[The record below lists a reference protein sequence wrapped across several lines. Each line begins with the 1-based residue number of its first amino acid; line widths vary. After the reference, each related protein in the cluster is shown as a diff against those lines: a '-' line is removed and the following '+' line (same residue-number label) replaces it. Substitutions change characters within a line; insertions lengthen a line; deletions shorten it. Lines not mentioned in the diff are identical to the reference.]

1 MITGY
6 FGVPGCGKTT
16 ILTSIAQ
23 KELKKIKKGKSK
35 YEQVYTNFYCQGCKK
50 IDFKQLKDY
59 RIDNGL
65 ILLDEISLDADNR
78 EYKTFP
84 FEIRNFFILHRH
96 LGDDI
101 IYFTQDY
108 GKVDKVIRSLTND
121 LYYTTKSAVPILNN
135 WSVSKQIYRNITINE
150 YTSELT
156 LGYRFATILEKIFGK
171 TKKITYRPKW
181 YKYFDSFD
189 EMQMKDI
196 PKLPLEEWTINQFDD
211 IVTIDGIDLI
221 LKE

>member
-23 KELKKIKKGKSK
+23 KELKKIHKGKSK
-35 YEQVYTNFYCQGCKK
+35 YKEVYTNFYCEGCKK
-50 IDFKQLKDY
+50 IDFKQLKNY
-59 RIDNGL
+59 RVDNAL
-65 ILLDEISLDADNR
+65 ILFDEISLDADNR

-84 FEIRNFFILHRH
+84 TEIRNFFILHRH

-121 LYYTTKSAVPILNN
+121 LWYVTKSVAPLFNRF
-135 WSVSKQIYRNITINE
+135 SVSKQIYRQITINE

-156 LGYRFATILEKIFGK
+156 LGYRFANLIEKIFAK
-171 TKKITYRPKW
+171 TKKITYRPHW
-181 YKYFDSFD
+181 YRYFDSYD
-189 EMQMKDI
+189 ELNMKEI
-196 PKLPLEEWTINQFDD
+196 PTLPIEEWIKTLPQN
-211 IVTIDGIDLI
+211 
-221 LKE
+221 